1 MNKGDVVKVSFT
13 VVGEPKSKGRP
24 RFTRSGRTYTPKDT
38 IDAERVIADAWRR
51 LEIPASDKPMVLV
64 CDFYVGTLRRKDIDN
79 MLKTV
84 GDALNGVAYVDD
96 SQLVGVVAS
105 KTFTVPGRSR
115 SVISLIEVEGSRE
128 DW

>member
-1 MNKGDVVKVSFT
+1 MRTSFT

-38 IDAERVIADAWRR
+38 LEAERVIADAWRR
-51 LEIPASDKPMVLV
+51 LEIPVSDKPMVLI

-96 SQLVGVVAS
+96 SQLVGVVAT
-105 KTFTVPGRSR
+105 KTFTVPGRAR
-115 SVISLIEVEGSRE
+115 SVITLVEVEDSRE